1 MFQNI
6 SSRQR
11 LDKLQKST
19 TLRAVKKEKRME
31 YNMNT
36 EEAIRKEINSVT
48 CKQLMLRY
56 LMGKYHGQGVN
67 VEKSSINIVSMFFPC
82 QSVL

>member
-1 MFQNI
+1 
-6 SSRQR
+6 
-11 LDKLQKST
+11 
-19 TLRAVKKEKRME
+19 ME

-67 VEKSSINIVSMFFPC
+67 VEKIIDQYRFDVFPC